1 MPASNYNV
9 TTFLQ
14 SYTAWTLGDYLIQF
28 LSVDTMAQTYLRM
41 KFYRGYSYVSISLV
55 RYSVLILNK
64 VVMTNWNVDYTVDY
78 TYLYSFETIFD
89 PNLDK
94 SPNSS
99 LLSPF
104 ASNGGY

>member
-1 MPASNYNV
+1 M
-9 TTFLQ
+9 
-14 SYTAWTLGDYLIQF
+14 
-28 LSVDTMAQTYLRM
+28 
-41 KFYRGYSYVSISLV
+41 